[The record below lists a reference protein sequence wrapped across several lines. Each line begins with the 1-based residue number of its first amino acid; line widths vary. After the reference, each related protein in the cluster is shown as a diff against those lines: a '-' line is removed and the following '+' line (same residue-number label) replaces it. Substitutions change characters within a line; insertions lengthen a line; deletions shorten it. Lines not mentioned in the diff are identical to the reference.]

1 MKRSHYVLPLCLAAL
16 LVSSQAWAQ
25 EPFGIVIFHPMMGG
39 IPPAL
44 AWESLH
50 LFEHEVLP
58 KL

>member
-1 MKRSHYVLPLCLAAL
+1 MVDEVRAKGPHAL
-16 LVSSQAWAQ
+16 L
-25 EPFGIVIFHPMMGG
+25 IFHPMMGG

-44 AWESLH
+44 AWDSLR